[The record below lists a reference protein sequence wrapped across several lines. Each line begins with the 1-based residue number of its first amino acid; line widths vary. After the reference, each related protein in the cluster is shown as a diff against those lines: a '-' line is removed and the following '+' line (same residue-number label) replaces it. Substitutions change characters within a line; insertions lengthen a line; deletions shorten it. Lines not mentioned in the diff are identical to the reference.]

1 VDCSQNIGLFHRAAL
16 GTLRGDAWGG
26 GDWGERVFCID
37 KSHVLVGDHV
47 LVFFVAFVLGLA
59 SVRGM
64 SIGLLPTMP
73 VPDLGL

>member
-1 VDCSQNIGLFHRAAL
+1 VWIVVKISVFFTELHSGRCE
-16 GTLRGDAWGG
+16 DAWGG